1 MAELDD
7 FVMAAASA
15 PEKAQLAAL
24 TNQLKDTAFTAE
36 TAETLSVL
44 WEAWEKAELNPDMV
58 NFIRFAAE
66 RFTTDPGAFFRK
78 EFSDAARMILPREL
92 AHNPIMRSLGIR
104 NEHMPVAEIATRL
117 NRLLVLQVGSVV
129 FLPATGRWGAVTAI
143 DAVNGSVGLGP
154 FRGNGSSLSTP
165 LDIVLGE
172 AIVFSADEDLK
183 NLMEASASP
192 VSSVRF
198 REIVK
203 RRAKMAVSD
212 KEMRSMALAGCA
224 KKMTESVFNNWWAS
238 TAATAAT
245 ARRRG
250 CDGRNLQEMALLL
263 EAEGDAKFTA
273 DEYAAFAAFFT
284 RLKPDT
290 ARREVKMLAS
300 IVAMMVERADAADFP
315 GAMAPL
321 AGKTI
326 FWPADPVNVHLED
339 LAIWGELPAKTL
351 GALGKATVA
360 AFGNEYLTA
369 LLTHLPLKA
378 LNGFGALIDAA
389 KLAEVIE
396 KQHCCSADILCWIWK
411 NRKKVPADLVRMVN
425 IENVV
430 RFLGIGDVPK
440 AWGPAMRELRALLMD
455 NADFQKGLIAQADGN
470 AKMFTATLC
479 GALFLSAAERQS
491 LLVKLSRVS
500 TLLQDALEGGAAK
513 QILTAGVG
521 RDRQNEVKAPP
532 SNEPAFTSTK
542 SHHRLI
548 AELEDLINVQIPENR
563 EALKTARAHG
573 DFRENSEFDA
583 AKERRN
589 QLSRRRTELERDLA
603 QIQPMV
609 MSGIAVSDQA
619 VIGCELDLVYSDGEK
634 ENCYLV
640 GAWDGDPDRRMLS
653 YRTRLGKAL
662 LNRQVGESIDL
673 GGRKV
678 VIAAVRALPEKLAA
692 ELDD

>member
-7 FVMAAASA
+7 FVMAAADA
-15 PEKAQLAAL
+15 PEKAQILAL
-24 TNQLKDTAFTAE
+24 TNQLKEITFSAE
-36 TAETLSVL
+36 ITEKLAVL
-44 WEAWEKAELNPDMV
+44 WEAWEKLELSSDMAA
-58 NFIRFAAE
+58 FIRFAAE
-66 RFTTDPGAFFRK
+66 RFTTDPGAYFRK
-78 EFSDAARMILPREL
+78 EFADAARMILPREL

-104 NEHMPVAEIATRL
+104 NEHMPVAEIAARL
-117 NRLLVLQVGSVV
+117 GRLLVLQVGSVV
-129 FLPATGRWGAVTAI
+129 FLPATARWGAVTAI
-143 DAVNGSVGLGP
+143 DAVNGTVGLGP

-165 LDIVLGE
+165 LDVVLGE

-183 NLMEASASP
+183 NLMEASAAP
-192 VSSVRF
+192 VSSMRF

-224 KKMTESVFNNWWAS
+224 KKLAESAFNSWWTS
-238 TAATAAT
+238 TAATAAS
-245 ARRRG
+245 AQRRG

-263 EAEGDAKFTA
+263 AAEGNAKFTD

-300 IVAMMVERADAADFP
+300 IVAAMVDRADAADFP
-315 GAMAPL
+315 KAMAPL
-321 AGKTI
+321 AGKAI
-326 FWPADPVNVHLED
+326 FWPADPVNVRLED

-351 GALGKATVA
+351 GELGKATVA
-360 AFGNEYLTA
+360 AFGREYLAA

-378 LNGFGALIDAA
+378 LNGFGTLIDGAT
-389 KLAEVIE
+389 LAGVIE

-411 NRKKVPADLVRMVN
+411 NRKKAPAELVTLVN

-430 RFLGIGDVPK
+430 RVLGMGDVPK
-440 AWGPAMRELRALLMD
+440 AWGAAMRELRALLMD
-455 NADFQKGLIAQADGN
+455 NADFQKGLIAQAAGN

-500 TLLQDALEGGAAK
+500 SVLQDALEGGAAK
-513 QILTAGVG
+513 QILSAGVG
-521 RDRQNEVKAPP
+521 RDKQNEVKAPAT
-532 SNEPAFTSTK
+532 NEPAFTSAK

-548 AELEDLINVQIPENR
+548 AELEDLINDQIPENR

-603 QIQPMV
+603 QIQPMI

-634 ENCYLV
+634 ESCYLL

-662 LNRQVGESIDL
+662 LNCKVGESIDL
-673 GGRKV
+673 GNRKV
-678 VIAAVRALPEKLAA
+678 VIEAVRALPEKLAA